1 MATIKHDS
9 HIADQ
14 SRKPKGVKSKS
25 EVDME
30 RLVNIKELT
39 RLCIQNTA
47 VLRTRNVYFGTH
59 PYSHYRFMSFR
70 FVDPDFNSPSF
81 TLSLPRWPIFE
92 RLLIWELYY
101 KS

>member
-1 MATIKHDS
+1 MIHTSQINRESQKRS
-9 HIADQ
+9 TL
-14 SRKPKGVKSKS
+14 KT
-25 EVDME
+25 DME
-30 RLVNIKELT
+30 RLINIKERT
-39 RLCIQNTA
+39 RLCFQNTA

-70 FVDPDFNSPSF
+70 FVDPDLNSPSF